1 MASANAVVN
10 HRAEYILP
18 SMSRDYRKEYD
29 SYHAS
34 PEQVARRSARN
45 KARRLMQKR
54 YGKEALRGKD
64 VDHKNFNASDN
75 GNGNLR
81 LMDWRKNRS
90 RQPKRS

>member
-1 MASANAVVN
+1 
-10 HRAEYILP
+10 
-18 SMSRDYRKEYD
+18 MSRPRDYKQEYAD
-29 SYHAS
+29 YHGT

-45 KARRLMQKR
+45 KARRIMQKR

-64 VDHKNFNASDN
+64 VDHKSFNANDN
-75 GNGNLR
+75 SAGNIR

>member
-1 MASANAVVN
+1 MQYFSVMAKD
-10 HRAEYILP
+10 
-18 SMSRDYRKEYD
+18 RDYRKEYD
-29 SYHAS
+29 SYHAT
-34 PEQVARRSARN
+34 PEQIARRSSRN

-64 VDHKNFNASDN
+64 VDHKNFNAEHN
-75 GNGNLR
+75 GSGNLR